1 MSKMSKL
8 IRPKEKESFF
18 QPIKNIFSIIN
29 KKLSFLSFLD
39 PFTYVDLLVMPLVK
53 KLTNNSSAAEFLVNI
68 FFAFLFAFIAYS
80 VLGFIFGSSSPL
92 VIVYS
97 ASMEPTFFRGD
108 IMALGKVNPNDYLG
122 PEIILPSSIDVK
134 NTPTINYVTPIYS
147 DPLTLKLEKIIFSCD
162 NNCIK
167 EIVPNKDGEVI
178 VYSAVNPNSSVNG
191 IPIIHRSIAKLV
203 SKDGNFILTKG
214 DNSLTNPTFDQD
226 CGTIKP
232 EFNIPQKPCISFYA
246 IPVEELQGKAFFKI
260 PFVGCFKLWLV
271 DDLSSLIFNKKLP
284 SDFKGLC

>member
-1 MSKMSKL
+1 MSILSKSSG
-8 IRPKEKESFF
+8 PKEKKSFLLPLES
-18 QPIKNIFSIIN
+18 IFLMVK

-39 PFTYVDLLVMPLVK
+39 PFTYVDLWVMPIIK
-53 KLTNNSSAAEFLVNI
+53 KLTNNSSIAEFLVNI

-80 VLGFIFGSSSPL
+80 ILGFLFGSASPM

-108 IMALGKVNPNDYLG
+108 IMALGKVNASDYFG

-134 NTPTINYVTPIYS
+134 NTPTINYATPIYS
-147 DPLTLKLEKIIFSCD
+147 DSFALKLEKIIFSCD

-167 EIVPNKDGEVI
+167 EIVPNKEGEVI
-178 VYSAVNPNSSVNG
+178 VYSAVNPNSPING
-191 IPIIHRSIAKLV
+191 IPIIHRAIAKLV

-214 DNSLTNPTFDQD
+214 DNYLTNPTFDAD
-226 CGTIKP
+226 CGNIKP
-232 EFNIPQKPCISFYA
+232 EFNIPQKNCISFYA
-246 IPVEELQGKAFFKI
+246 IPIDELQGKAFFKI
-260 PFVGCFKLWLV
+260 PFLGCFKLWLV